1 VQKPF
6 FLYLTVLVIATCGL
20 IYELVVSTTASY
32 LLGNA
37 VTQFSLVIGLYLF
50 AMGIGS
56 WLSGHIENKLAQRFV
71 EAELAVALVGG
82 LCAPFLFWCFGQ
94 GWNLRLWLVALVLV
108 VGTLVGVEVPLLI
121 RLLKERVELKQA
133 VARVLSFDYIGALF
147 AALFFPM
154 LFLPNLG
161 LLGTS
166 IGFGLVNAVV
176 AFWSTFL
183 LELPRAVARRLR
195 FIAVGLGVG
204 LGALLAYGKALEH
217 FLESRLY
224 AEPILYS
231 ETTPYQRIVVTG
243 SARQFSLFLDGSLQ
257 FNSRDEYRYHEALV
271 HPALAHAPRHKRVLV
286 LGGGDGLAIRELLRY
301 PPLES
306 ILLVDLDARM
316 THLAQHFG
324 PLSQLNQQAL
334 HHPKVHILNA
344 DAMHFL
350 AQSPPLNVDVAIVDF
365 PDPNSL
371 ALGKL
376 YSAAFYRLLKRHLAP
391 QAVASIQST
400 SPLTSR
406 KSFWCI
412 EATLRDAGLY
422 TLPFR
427 AQLPSFGEWGFIL
440 ASAAP
445 LHKHHRL
452 PAGLQYLNEETW
464 TALLSFPED
473 MKSLPSPV
481 NRLNRQTLVHLYS
494 NEGP

>member
-1 VQKPF
+1 MKTPL

-20 IYELVVSTTASY
+20 IYELVVGATASY
-32 LLGNA
+32 LLGSS

-50 AMGIGS
+50 AMGIGA

-82 LCAPFLFWCFGQ
+82 LCAPLLFWCFGQ
-94 GWNLRLWLVALVLV
+94 GWNVRLWLVVLVLV
-108 VGTLVGVEVPLLI
+108 IGTLVGLEVPLLI

-147 AALFFPM
+147 AALLFPM
-154 LFLPNLG
+154 LFLPSLG

-166 IGFGLVNAVV
+166 IAFGLLNAAV

-183 LELPRAVARRLR
+183 LELPTALAWRLR
-195 FIAVGLGVG
+195 ALAVGLSVG
-204 LGALLAYGKALEH
+204 LGALLVYGDALEH

-224 AEPILYS
+224 AEPVLHS
-231 ETTPYQRIVVTG
+231 ESTPYQRIVVTG
-243 SARQFSLFLDGSLQ
+243 SARQFSLFLDGRLQ

-271 HPALAHAPRHKRVLV
+271 HPAIAHTPRPVRALV
-286 LGGGDGLAIRELLRY
+286 LGGGDGLAVRELLRY
-301 PPLES
+301 PHLES

-316 THLAQHFG
+316 TQLAQHFG
-324 PLSQLNQQAL
+324 PLSHLNQRAL
-334 HHPKVHILNA
+334 LHPKVHILNA
-344 DAMHFL
+344 DAMQFL
-350 AQSPPLNVDVAIVDF
+350 AESPPLDVDVAIVDF
-365 PDPNSL
+365 PDPNNF

-376 YSAAFYRLLKRHLAP
+376 YSSAFYRLLKKHLAP
-391 QAVASIQST
+391 QGVASIQST
-400 SPLTSR
+400 SPLTAR

-412 EATLRDAGLY
+412 EATLRDAGLN

-440 ASAAP
+440 ASALP
-445 LHKHHRL
+445 LQKQHPL
-452 PAGLQYLNEETW
+452 PSGLRYLNEEVW

-473 MKSLPSPV
+473 MKALPSPV

-494 NEGP
+494 QES